1 MKCGLK
7 MSGMGEGILRKSK
20 DVWSHLFKNE
30 TKTATIE
37 LYAERM
43 KGLQSYNFRDSPDFR
58 EAKKVE
64 KRVKSRDDRNRERLD
79 EKAAVYK
86 QEALQAI

>member
-1 MKCGLK
+1 
-7 MSGMGEGILRKSK
+7 
-20 DVWSHLFKNE
+20 
-30 TKTATIE
+30 
-37 LYAERM
+37 M

-86 QEALQAI
+86 QEALQAIEMIKSEKPENDEADADFRSPDKRF